1 MRRGTSPGIALQAI
15 ELDGL
20 SGCVVLCRSVSATG
34 GSRNGSLRPA
44 AEARS
49 RSAATAGNPAERSR
63 ARPLGDR
70 GPAAGVCGDSCAIMD
85 GLAARVPGCP
95 RIWPA
100 WVCQSTMSGD
110 SAAWWNKPAPLAG
123 RPGHS
128 MASGSCAAARLRPR
142 RGSARALCPPSP
154 PAGVRHRRTGRQA
167 RPRGAA
173 SHWSGR
179 AFRSVRSTG

>member
-1 MRRGTSPGIALQAI
+1 MRRGTSPGLALQAI
-15 ELDGL
+15 ELGGL
-20 SGCVVLCRSVSATG
+20 SGRVALCRSVSATG
-34 GSRNGSLRPA
+34 GSRDGSLRPA

-63 ARPLGDR
+63 RGHWPIE
-70 GPAAGVCGDSCAIMD
+70 GPAAGVCGDPCAIMD

-100 WVCQSTMSGD
+100 WVCQSTMSGTRP
-110 SAAWWNKPAPLAG
+110 AWWNKPAPPAG

-142 RGSARALCPPSP
+142 RGKSSRAV
-154 PAGVRHRRTGRQA
+154 PAIAAGRVRHRRTGRQA
-167 RPRGAA
+167 RPDGAA